1 MKKNIFT
8 LFAAAALL
16 AFGMTSCEK
25 EDNNNSVV
33 NPTNENA
40 RVKSAADLIG
50 TEWEYTL
57 SLGTIDTAELIAMG
71 YDTADLADFADMLTM
86 TFGLNFDADYAH
98 LTFPEDVIGL
108 NVVEVD
114 DENYT
119 IEEITQMDYTYT
131 YDPATHTGTLTGG
144 NLADLVLDFTYDV
157 TTDGI
162 IFNMF
167 FADEGNEANAVPF
180 QLVFSRVE

>member
-16 AFGMTSCEK
+16 TFGMTSCEK
-25 EDNNNSVV
+25 EDNSNPVV
-33 NPTNENA
+33 NPSNENA
-40 RVKSAADLIG
+40 RVKSVADLVG
-50 TEWEYTL
+50 TNWEYTL

-71 YDTADLADFADMLTM
+71 YDTADLADFADMLSF
-86 TFGLNFDADYAH
+86 TFGLNFDANYAH

-108 NVVEVD
+108 NAVAVD
-114 DENYT
+114 EDNYT
-119 IEEITQMDYTYT
+119 LEEITEMAYTYT

-144 NLADLVLDFTYDV
+144 NLDDLVLDFTYDV
-157 TTDGI
+157 ATDGI
-162 IFNMF
+162 IFNML